1 MAGPSIRAL
10 LEVELDAVR
19 LVEADA
25 LLESV
30 ATKLARTR
38 RGRVWD
44 IWIAVSD
51 AEVRER
57 PYSISIERIGGALEE
72 EDLELLVRGQR
83 PLESVKE
90 RLSISSGLNSRVD
103 YAQIEM
109 LAQRFVSAFGGV
121 SGVPIK

>member
-10 LEVELDAVR
+10 LEVELNAAR

-30 ATKLARTR
+30 ASKLVRTG

-44 IWIAVSD
+44 IWIVVQDGEAT
-51 AEVRER
+51 ER
-57 PYSISIERIGGALEE
+57 PYSISIERIGALQE
-72 EDLELLVRGQR
+72 EDLELLARGQR
-83 PLESVKE
+83 SLDSVKE
-90 RLSISSGLNSRVD
+90 RLSISSGLNSKID

-109 LAQRFVSAFGGV
+109 LAQRFVSEFGGV